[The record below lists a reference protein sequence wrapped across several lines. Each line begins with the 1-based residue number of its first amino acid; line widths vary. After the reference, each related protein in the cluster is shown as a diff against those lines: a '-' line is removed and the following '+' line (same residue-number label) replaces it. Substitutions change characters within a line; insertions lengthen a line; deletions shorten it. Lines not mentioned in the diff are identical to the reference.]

1 MLINCSSRESKQ
13 VTPAISVIIALVGM
27 QIAPPADAP
36 LIERSI
42 SNSSSHDLTIDR
54 RFRQLGE
61 IEKLSS
67 SMAPNGPDLP

>member
-1 MLINCSSRESKQ
+1 
-13 VTPAISVIIALVGM
+13 M
-27 QIAPPADAP
+27 QFAPPADAP

-42 SNSSSHDLTIDR
+42 SDSSSHDLTIDR